1 MREKAG
7 IYINGWLILLLH
19 IVVGVVLVSLLLIND
34 TLPNDILLI
43 FGFYSAYF
51 TFFIFTGFFM
61 LNPNE
66 TRVLQFAGNYIGTV
80 KGQGLKWTFPFISKK
95 KLSVRV
101 NNFETQKIKVND
113 LLGNPIEVATIIV
126 WKITDTAKAS
136 FEVEDYQSF
145 VQTQSEAALRSL
157 VTRYP
162 YESFEEGKKSLIA
175 NTNEVAEALKVE
187 AQTKLEL
194 AGVEILEAR
203 MSHLAY
209 SSEIAASMLQRQQ
222 ASAVLA
228 AKKIVVDGAVGMVED
243 AMGLLEQNGIVSF
256 DNGHK
261 AKLVS
266 NLLVVLCSDQGVKPT
281 LDMQS

>member
-7 IYINGWLILLLH
+7 IYINGWFILLLH
-19 IVVGVVLVSLLLIND
+19 LVVGIALVSILLMNN
-34 TLPNDILLI
+34 TLPEDVLLI
-43 FGFYSAYF
+43 FGFYGTYF
-51 TFFIFTGFFM
+51 VLLILTGFFM

-80 KGQGLKWTFPFISKK
+80 KGQGLKWTFPFISKA

-162 YESFEEGKKSLIA
+162 YESFEEGKKSLIT
-175 NTNEVAEALKVE
+175 NTHEVAEALKVE
-187 AQTKLEL
+187 AQAKLEM
-194 AGVEILEAR
+194 AGVEVVEAR

-243 AMGLLEQNGIVSF
+243 AMNLLEQKGIVAF
-256 DNGHK
+256 ENEHK

-266 NLLVVLCSDQGVKPT
+266 NLLVVLCSDQGVKPM
-281 LDMQS
+281 LDMQN